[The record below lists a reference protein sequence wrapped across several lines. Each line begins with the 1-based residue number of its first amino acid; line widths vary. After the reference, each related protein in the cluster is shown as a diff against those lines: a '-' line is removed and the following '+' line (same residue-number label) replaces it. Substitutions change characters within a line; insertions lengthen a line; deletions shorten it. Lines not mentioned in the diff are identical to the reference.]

1 MNVPLNCN
9 LTSSNKLLISNLSP
23 ETNSKSTFEH
33 VCKLIYNINR
43 WFVKL
48 DQAVN
53 LKEVRLV
60 ICQEFSIAHF

>member
-1 MNVPLNCN
+1 MDPRGLALGPALPGPGNSEC
-9 LTSSNKLLISNLSP
+9 P

-60 ICQEFSIAHF
+60 MCQEYSIAHF